1 MASPAPTPQ
10 KSSEE
15 KALEWILP
23 INRSGWAIAAGYV
36 AMFSFPLLFI
46 APIALIL
53 GIVGLLHAN
62 KKQKLGKGRAIF
74 AIVYGGIMTV
84 LFLILVVSII
94 GKA

>member
-1 MASPAPTPQ
+1 MASPAPAPQ
-10 KSSEE
+10 KSSDE

-53 GIVGLLHAN
+53 GVIGLLHAN

-74 AIVYGGIMTV
+74 AIVYGGIMTIA
-84 LFLILVVSII
+84 LIALTIAII
-94 GKA
+94 GDA